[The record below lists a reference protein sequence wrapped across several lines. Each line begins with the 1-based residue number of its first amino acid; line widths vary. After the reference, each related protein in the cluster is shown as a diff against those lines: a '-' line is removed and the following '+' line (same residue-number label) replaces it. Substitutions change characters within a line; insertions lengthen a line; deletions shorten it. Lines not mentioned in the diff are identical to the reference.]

1 MITSL
6 LERFKNNDFVKSVSV
21 LVSGS
26 IIARLIGLFTL
37 PIVSRLYSPEDFGE
51 NGVILATAA
60 IISSLGSLGLNSAVM
75 IPKSDKESDIVFKVA
90 FFTSTSIY
98 ITLFLL
104 AFIFSQSYQLAKTS
118 LPYLITSLLIFL
130 LAFSSQLSGILSTY
144 INRKGMNRVLFYNS
158 IISALATL
166 FVTIP
171 LGFLKV
177 GVLGLVIASLV
188 SGLLCS
194 LQMIYYANPFKQ
206 KITKRDFILVFKK
219 YKDFVIYQYPSNFI
233 GTFAIQLPT
242 RFLSANYGNDKL
254 GIYNMNERIFGIPL
268 QLLATPITTVYFR
281 TASKLQDQTDDL
293 ARLTFKLIRNIML
306 VSIVPIVIIALF
318 GEELFSFALGS
329 QWATAGKL
337 ASVLVVQYVFDFCSN
352 SISYCRVALNRQKL
366 NLWIVIIRLII
377 VVSSLYIGMY
387 IYNDVFSVVVL
398 YSISMT
404 LYYIIDMAFNFIAL
418 KKYTIKYLIFSTIYA
433 LLAFLLVFLIR

>member
-188 SGLLCS
+188 SGLICS
-194 LQMIYYANPFKQ
+194 MQMIYHANPFKQ

-306 VSIVPIVIIALF
+306 VSIVPIVILALF

-337 ASVLVVQYVFDFCSN
+337 ASVLVVQYVFNFCSD